1 MREIILDTETTG
13 IDPQEGHRIVEIG
26 CVEVINNVPTGRTY
40 HQYINPE
47 RDMPAEAER
56 IHGLSETFLADKPT
70 FSEVA
75 GAFMDFIGQDQMV
88 IHNAAFDMKHI
99 NAELDRLGIG
109 AIPMARATDSLAI
122 ARKRFPGAQS
132 SLDALCR
139 RFGVDNSN
147 RQLHGALLDAQLLA
161 EVYLEL
167 RGGREPGLG
176 LAGQTAGGGLEQ
188 TTLQASDKPVRPARK
203 HTIPETEQAAHRKA
217 VSGLKDSLWAKMQPA
232 EFAGAEQPEA

>member
-13 IDPQEGHRIVEIG
+13 IDPLEGHRIVEIG
-26 CVEVINNVPTGRTY
+26 CVEVVNNVPTGETY

-56 IHGLSETFLADKPT
+56 IHGLSEQFLSDKPV
-70 FSEVA
+70 FAEIA
-75 GAFMDFIGQDQMV
+75 GTFMDFLDGDQMV
-88 IHNAAFDMKHI
+88 IHNAGFDMKHI
-99 NAELDRLGIG
+99 NAELERLGMPKL
-109 AIPMARATDSLAI
+109 PMSQATDSLAI

-176 LAGQTAGGGLEQ
+176 FAGQVAAGSTEQ
-188 TTLQASDKPVRPARK
+188 TTEQRADKPIRPARP
-203 HTIPETEQAAHRKA
+203 HIIPEMEQAAHRKA
-217 VSGLKDSLWAKMQPA
+217 IDGLKDPLWAKL
-232 EFAGAEQPEA
+232 QPEAFCQAASD